1 MFMMR
6 LPIAC
11 YAIFYVCT
19 SGIFVSENDVQNALK
34 EISKMKNF
42 DHPNVMTL
50 VGVCKATAMSG
61 GAPSIIMPYMA
72 RGSLLGYLRKDR
84 DAMLPG
90 EDADITQTGA
100 VQKLLMQICFQ
111 ISKGMAYLASLR
123 FVHRDLAARNCM

>member
-1 MFMMR
+1 M
-6 LPIAC
+6 
-11 YAIFYVCT
+11 
-19 SGIFVSENDVQNALK
+19 SENDVQNALK